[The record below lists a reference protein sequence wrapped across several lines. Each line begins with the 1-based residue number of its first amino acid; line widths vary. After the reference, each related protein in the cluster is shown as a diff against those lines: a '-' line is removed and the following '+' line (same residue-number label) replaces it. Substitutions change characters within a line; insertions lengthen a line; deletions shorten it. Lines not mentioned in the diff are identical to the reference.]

1 MVWSAGP
8 DGKIDVTTFNGQGS
22 ANSGVNK
29 DNVLSWQ

>member
-8 DGKIDVTTFNGQGS
+8 DGKIDPTAP

-29 DNVLSWQ
+29 DNILSWQ

>member
-1 MVWSAGP
+1 MVWSFGP
-8 DGKIDVTTFNGQGS
+8 DKKADNQTTK